1 MSNINAAT
9 ITKQLNTHA
18 LMTRS
23 NTVAEQPGL
32 LQGLFARWRL
42 WRRTRRDEAWLK
54 RQPAYLLRDIGLER
68 NEIDRALR
76 QTRYR

>member
-23 NTVAEQPGL
+23 NAVAQQPGML
-32 LQGLFARWRL
+32 KGWFARWQL
-42 WRRTRRDEAWLK
+42 WRRMRRDEAWLK
-54 RQPAYLLRDIGLER
+54 RQPDYLLRDVGLER
-68 NEIDRALR
+68 NEINRALR
-76 QTRYR
+76 QTGWR

>member
-1 MSNINAAT
+1 MSNLNAAT

-32 LQGLFARWRL
+32 LESWFARWQL
-42 WRRTRRDEAWLK
+42 WRRTRRDEAWLR
-54 RQPAYLLRDIGLER
+54 RQPTYLLRDIGLER
-68 NEIDRALR
+68 SEIDRALR
-76 QTRYR
+76 TARFR

>member
-1 MSNINAAT
+1 MSILNAAT
-9 ITKQLNTHA
+9 ITRELNAHA

-23 NTVAEQPGL
+23 NAMAKQPGL

-42 WRRTRRDEAWLK
+42 WRRLRRDEAWLK

-68 NEIDRALR
+68 SEINRALR
-76 QTRYR
+76 QAR